1 MLTCRFSQDEL
12 LNITDGIK
20 NSTTMSCRAVL
31 VVAAAATCIELG
43 FAKAKS
49 SDDKTAASALRPYN
63 AASAM
68 AVLLTFSAIGAF
80 VQLGLG
86 YLEAHFNLLLYGG
99 ELVDPDLLID
109 FCAD

>member
-1 MLTCRFSQDEL
+1 M
-12 LNITDGIK
+12 
-20 NSTTMSCRAVL
+20 
-31 VVAAAATCIELG
+31 AAAATCVELG

-49 SDDKTAASALRPYN
+49 SVDKTAASALRPYN

-109 FCAD
+109 RCAD

>member
-1 MLTCRFSQDEL
+1 
-12 LNITDGIK
+12 
-20 NSTTMSCRAVL
+20 
-31 VVAAAATCIELG
+31 
-43 FAKAKS
+43 
-49 SDDKTAASALRPYN
+49 
-63 AASAM
+63 M

-109 FCAD
+109 RCAD